1 MTPDSWIVGVEFED
15 GHCGTLQGGSG
26 SGMNPSRI
34 SSIHIPISFPWKDQP
49 QIREA
54 GLQAVA
60 GHEEDMG
67 TETQYSA
74 RLEDTVPNSEQI
86 WEIEVELWEYPPGAL
101 DHAEL
106 THSDQIRNAEYD
118 PDDLLSLIS

>member
-1 MTPDSWIVGVEFED
+1 MTPDSWIVGVEYED
-15 GHCGTLQGGSG
+15 GNYAILQSG
-26 SGMNPSRI
+26 SGLGGDPSRVV
-34 SSIHIPISFPWKDQP
+34 SVHIPISFPWEDQP
-49 QIREA
+49 QIRDV

-60 GHEEDMG
+60 GYEEDMG

-74 RLEDTVPNSEQI
+74 RLEDTVPNAEQT
-86 WEIEVELWEYPPGAL
+86 WEMEVEIWEYPPGAFNY
-101 DHAEL
+101 AEL